1 MAKSSA
7 ASLTRHRNVG
17 DGLAASISLDCQT
30 RDAAGQQQ
38 IETKGRPLY
47 KRTKMMVLAGAAATV
62 VGSAGSPAMADPPSG
77 VVPAHT
83 NIVGVGSDT
92 TQLVVDKFSIDFNA
106 THTSPKVYSW
116 DAVGTATIT
125 TKVGCA
131 AITRPNGSGAGITAL
146 KANARPSGDTA
157 DFCVDFARS
166 SRGPQAGDGTA
177 IAFVAYAKDA
187 VTWSANAT
195 TNATASLTTLQ
206 LRAIYSCNAALL
218 GTGKTGKVTWNEV
231 GGTSTAAVVPVI
243 PQSSSGTRS
252 FFLGKIGVTTLG
264 SCVVPTNNSVEENEG
279 TNAIFKSASAVNEIF
294 PYSVAVYLAQT
305 VHGHGA
311 GTQGNLKLHSVNG
324 VAPTTGT
331 GSATKINPAF
341 PYSRSVY
348 NVVRDNGTT
357 SHVPTYLRTLLGAGN
372 DTGWICTNAT
382 AQADIASYGFLS
394 LGTNCGT
401 VSKASS

>member
-1 MAKSSA
+1 MC
-7 ASLTRHRNVG
+7 RER
-17 DGLAASISLDCQT
+17 SLDCLNRDRTGQRKFVARGKPLHKLT
-30 RDAAGQQQ
+30 RSIAFAG
-38 IETKGRPLY
+38 
-47 KRTKMMVLAGAAATV
+47 MAVAV
-62 VGSAGSPAMADPPSG
+62 VGLTSGLALADPPTG

-92 TQLVVDKFSIDFNA
+92 TQLVVDKFATDFDS
-106 THTSPKVYSW
+106 THTTPKVYSW
-116 DAVGTATIT
+116 DAVGSATVV
-125 TKVGCA
+125 TKTGCA

-146 KANARPSGDTA
+146 KANARPSGDTT

-187 VTWSANAT
+187 VTWSANTT
-195 TNATASLTTLQ
+195 TNATASLTTTQ
-206 LRAIYSCNAALL
+206 LKAIYSCNAALL

-252 FFLGKIGVTTLG
+252 FFLSKIGVTTLG
-264 SCVVPTNNSVEENEG
+264 SCVVPTNDSVEENEG
-279 TNAIFKSASAVNEIF
+279 TNAIFKNSSAANEVF

-305 VHGHGA
+305 VHGHSA
-311 GTQGNLKLHSVNG
+311 GSQGTLKLHSVNG

-348 NVVRDNGTT
+348 NVVRDSGAKT
-357 SHVPTYLRTLLGAGN
+357 HVPTYLQALLGAGN

-401 VSKASS
+401 VSKATS

>member
-1 MAKSSA
+1 MRPGSRSSA
-7 ASLTRHRNVG
+7 A
-17 DGLAASISLDCQT
+17 
-30 RDAAGQQQ
+30 
-38 IETKGRPLY
+38 KGKPLY
-47 KRTKMMVLAGAAATV
+47 KVTKMIALAGATAAA
-62 VGSAGSPAMADPPSG
+62 VGLSCGQAIADPPSG

-92 TQLVVDKFSIDFNA
+92 TQFVVDKFSTDFNA

-116 DAVGTATIT
+116 DAVGTTPIT
-125 TKVGCA
+125 TKLGCA

-146 KANARPSGDTA
+146 KANARPSGDAA

-187 VTWSANAT
+187 VTWSANTT
-195 TNATASLTTLQ
+195 TNATTSLTTVQ

-243 PQSSSGTRS
+243 PQSSSGTRA
-252 FFLGKIGVTTLG
+252 FFLSKIGVTTLG

-279 TNAIFKSASAVNEIF
+279 TNAIFKNANAANEVF

-311 GTQGNLKLHSVNG
+311 GTQGTLKLHSVNG

-348 NVVRDNGTT
+348 DVVRDNGTA
-357 SHVPTYLRTLLGAGN
+357 SHVPTYLRVLVGAGN
-372 DTGWICTNAT
+372 NTGWICTNAT
-382 AQADIASYGFLS
+382 AQADIVSFGFLS
-394 LGTNCGT
+394 LGANCGT
-401 VSKASS
+401 VSKATN